1 MRCYD
6 ASEQSVEAAV
16 LLKSAPSDP
25 RQLAQRVT
33 AARDFA
39 TRCVQRNG
47 DLLEHLSTA
56 NVARDLDPLRQAG
69 GDRQMTYD
77 GISCGTYLRATYP
90 ALFPRNVR
98 AMVVDGEFD
107 APDYRVGGRTPFLR
121 SNGPEGA
128 WATLQQFFQLCAAA
142 DAARCALAADGDP
155 AQRFDQLVARVR
167 QQPITLA
174 SGDVIEYGTLLAA
187 TFTGLFFADQWSASA
202 QLLQDVY
209 AARLGPAAQ
218 RLQSLSQAA
227 ADSAY
232 DNTQEGQLASVRG
245 DDQSAATGALP
256 GNRRSGRPDDAL
268 RRDLAHLVHVR
279 VHVLDRPRRRPLHRV
294 VPDAD
299 GVSSLGDEQ
308 WLRPDHPGPER
319 RCSLPPTGRQSRPDL
334 RGVRPHDAAQ

>member
-1 MRCYD
+1 
-6 ASEQSVEAAV
+6 
-16 LLKSAPSDP
+16 
-25 RQLAQRVT
+25 
-33 AARDFA
+33 
-39 TRCVQRNG
+39 
-47 DLLEHLSTA
+47 
-56 NVARDLDPLRQAG
+56 
-69 GDRQMTYD
+69 MTYD
-77 GISCGTYLRATYP
+77 GISFGTYLGTTYP

-98 AMVVDGEFD
+98 AMVVDGNFD

-142 DAARCALAADGDP
+142 DAARCAFAADGDP
-155 AQRFDQLVARVR
+155 AQKFDQLVARVR
-167 QQPITLA
+167 QQPITLP

-187 TFTGLFFADQWSASA
+187 TFRGLFFADQWSATA

-209 AARLGPAAQ
+209 AARLGRAAQ
-218 RLQSLSQAA
+218 RLQSLSHGGGRFR
-227 ADSAY
+227 SLY
-232 DNTQEGQLASVRG
+232 DNTQEGQLASVCG
-245 DDQSAATGALP
+245 ETTNPQQPAPATRESP
-256 GNRRSGRPDDAL
+256 RSGRPDDAL

-299 GVSSLGDEQ
+299 GVSRLGDEQ

-334 RGVRPHDAAQ
+334 RGIRPHDAAQ